1 MGEVYRA
8 RDVRLKRDVA
18 IKVLLPAVADDRER
32 LARFAREAELLAS
45 LNHPNIAQIYG
56 VEDSGGVR
64 ALAMEYVDGPTL
76 DELIARRAN
85 ARLTASEALTIA
97 RQIADALDS
106 AHQRGIIHRDLK
118 PANIKVT
125 NAGTVKVLDFGL
137 AKATE
142 RDDLVTRDSAATIPV
157 EATRPGVIVGTLGY
171 MSPEQARGLSVD
183 KRTDIWAFGCVLY
196 QMLTGSAPFTR
207 VTASDTLA
215 AVLERE
221 PEWDRLPPST
231 PPELRRLLAR
241 CLTKDVKQ
249 RLRDIADGLADLEA
263 RAEAVL
269 ESRINRPGR
278 RVAAVGWLVAICAIA
293 VAAFGWVRAVRNS
306 ASANTPSV
314 GPTLTKITWDT
325 DFAVAPAMSPDGTL
339 VAYAAPNGSGA
350 NLDLWLQRVGGGAPV
365 RLTSNDADDTD
376 PNFSPDGTSIAFR
389 SERDGGGVYVMPALG
404 GDARLIAPEGR
415 KPQFSPDGRRIVYW
429 MGSPLG
435 GTRTPGTTILVVSA
449 NGGTPER
456 LAKDFANARQPIW
469 SPDGRGI
476 LFFGR
481 RLASNQ
487 KLGVPQDVYGA
498 SGNDFDWWWLPVAG
512 GEAVA
517 TGVYPSLLAAGVSFE
532 PDTGLDSL
540 PESWG
545 PEGVVFSARL
555 GQASN
560 LWRVKL
566 SETTGKIDGLPVRLT
581 TGAGTDGGSSSDR
594 IGRIAYQVAAAH
606 ETVFALPLNPNA
618 AKATGPIESLATGWS
633 DAVHRGS
640 VSQDG
645 RVLVYPRHRPT
656 ASEVWVKDLVTRT
669 EHHLATTV
677 FTQLNPTISPSGSQ
691 VAFTVVENERSSV
704 HTVLSAGGVVRKM
717 CDDCV
722 VQGWVGEHQLLL
734 LFPSDHPRVRLLDID
749 TTKMHAVFDA
759 DETVNRAVAT
769 PDGRW
774 VVIGGG
780 GDRAGS
786 IWISALKSGQPSTP
800 DKALSVKLPGSSVI
814 PSRVA
819 GWSPD
824 GRVLYALMGLDGFRC
839 LYALPI
845 DLSKGTPPGAPQIVQ
860 HFHDPDR
867 RWGSTP
873 MGNAITNSS
882 FIFDQVEMS
891 SSIWLLD
898 ETKRDE
904 PSR

>member
-1 MGEVYRA
+1 M
-8 RDVRLKRDVA
+8 
-18 IKVLLPAVADDRER
+18 
-32 LARFAREAELLAS
+32 
-45 LNHPNIAQIYG
+45 
-56 VEDSGGVR
+56 
-64 ALAMEYVDGPTL
+64 
-76 DELIARRAN
+76 
-85 ARLTASEALTIA
+85 
-97 RQIADALDS
+97 
-106 AHQRGIIHRDLK
+106 
-118 PANIKVT
+118 
-125 NAGTVKVLDFGL
+125 LDFGL

-269 ESRINRPGR
+269 ESRIDCPGR

-435 GTRTPGTTILVVSA
+435 GTRTPGPPSWWCLPTVEHRSGWRRTSRTRDSRSGRPTAAASCSSGVAWRQTRSSVCHRMFTVPPVTISTGGGCRSPAAKRSPLVCIPVCLRRVCRLSRIPASTRCQRAGGRRASSSA
-449 NGGTPER
+449 PGLDKPAICGASSYPRPPER
-456 LAKDFANARQPIW
+456 LTDCRCA
-469 SPDGRGI
+469 SH
-476 LFFGR
+476 R
-481 RLASNQ
+481 RWNRRRFIQRS
-487 KLGVPQDVYGA
+487 
-498 SGNDFDWWWLPVAG
+498 
-512 GEAVA
+512 
-517 TGVYPSLLAAGVSFE
+517 
-532 PDTGLDSL
+532 
-540 PESWG
+540 
-545 PEGVVFSARL
+545 
-555 GQASN
+555 
-560 LWRVKL
+560 
-566 SETTGKIDGLPVRLT
+566 
-581 TGAGTDGGSSSDR
+581 

-691 VAFTVVENERSSV
+691 VAFTVVENELLSV

-786 IWISALKSGQPSTP
+786 IWISALNRVSRPHLTRRFPSSCP
-800 DKALSVKLPGSSVI
+800 VPA
-814 PSRVA
+814 
-819 GWSPD
+819 
-824 GRVLYALMGLDGFRC
+824 
-839 LYALPI
+839 
-845 DLSKGTPPGAPQIVQ
+845 
-860 HFHDPDR
+860 
-867 RWGSTP
+867 
-873 MGNAITNSS
+873 S
-882 FIFDQVEMS
+882 FQAA
-891 SSIWLLD
+891 
-898 ETKRDE
+898 
-904 PSR
+904 